1 MSYTTILQCQNNN
14 DITFLIEG
22 MISEITAVNDYS
34 YSLTLTENKEIKD
47 ILYRIMKENKKH
59 YGAFLK
65 ALQSTDKE
73 FSSTSQD
80 IDNQTKNNSKISYN
94 EYLGSKE
101 SKLLLTSIRNA
112 IKDELEA
119 IILYT
124 NFLDNVKSN
133 ELFKIIKVISL
144 NKKEHIEKLTKLLN
158 LIDSDSYIAE
168 VLPSSRIDKFTN

>member
-14 DITFLIEG
+14 DITFLMEG
-22 MISEITAVNDYS
+22 MISELTAVNDYS
-34 YSLTLTENKEIKD
+34 YSLTLTENKKVKD
-47 ILYRIMKENKKH
+47 TLYQIMKENKKH
-59 YGAFLK
+59 YGAFFK
-65 ALQSTDKE
+65 ALQTTDKE
-73 FSSTSQD
+73 FFSASQH
-80 IDNQTKNNSKISYN
+80 IDDRNKNNLKISNN
-94 EYLGSKE
+94 EYLDSKE

-119 IILYT
+119 IMLYT
-124 NFLDNVKSN
+124 NFLDNIKSN

-168 VLPSSRIDKFTN
+168 ALPSSRIDKFTN

>member
-14 DITFLIEG
+14 DITFLMEG

-47 ILYRIMKENKKH
+47 ILYHIMKENKKH

-80 IDNQTKNNSKISYN
+80 IDNQTKNDSKISHN

-158 LIDSDSYIAE
+158 LIDSDSYISE